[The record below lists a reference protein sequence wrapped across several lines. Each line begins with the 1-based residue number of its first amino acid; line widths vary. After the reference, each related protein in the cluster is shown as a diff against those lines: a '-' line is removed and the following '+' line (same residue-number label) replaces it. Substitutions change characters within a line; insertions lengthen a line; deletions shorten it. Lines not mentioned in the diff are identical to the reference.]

1 MNADAVKKVKASKPF
16 TVLDAVIL
24 AVLIAASGL
33 GAYLIY
39 RVPPVSVTVRA
50 DGYERTFP
58 LDEDRTVDL
67 GHLTVRIEGG
77 FVWVEDADCADGTCE
92 RTGKISRAGQ
102 SIVCLPN
109 GITVTIGGKSD
120 LSWEIGR

>member
-1 MNADAVKKVKASKPF
+1 MNAEAVKKVKASKPF

-24 AVLIAASGL
+24 VVLIAAVGL

-39 RVPPVSVTVRA
+39 RVPPDSVTVRA

-58 LDEDRTVDL
+58 LDEDRSVEL
-67 GHLTVRIEGG
+67 GHLTVRIEDGY
-77 FVWVEDADCADGTCE
+77 VWVEDADCADKTCE

-109 GITVTIGGKSD
+109 GIVVTISGKSD